1 MLSSERQVS
10 ACDGNLIWTLFAID
24 FRIQQ
29 LGRTKILIFTL
40 RDLIGTHVPI
50 LKNFF
55 MDIAYRFI
63 WSFPHPLCDDKIK
76 RSLLIDSITKIYGL
90 EGGWVTRECEKSKS
104 MIYFEPFFVDFLS
117 GLMDLRRKDA
127 FILPW
132 LVSCVKSFAR
142 ELLEAKHVIK
152 ILSQALLRKT
162 FGAAQVAE

>member
-29 LGRTKILIFTL
+29 IGRTKILIFTL

-63 WSFPHPLCDDKIK
+63 WSFPHPLRDDKIK

-90 EGGWVTRECEKSKS
+90 GGMSDSNVRSINQWSISSV
-104 MIYFEPFFVDFLS
+104 S

-132 LVSCVKSFAR
+132 LVK
-142 ELLEAKHVIK
+142 
-152 ILSQALLRKT
+152 LRKKFRT
-162 FGAAQVAE
+162 RAFRSQTCHKNIKSGFV